1 MHIMHIIVV
10 VVCIRWWNESSS
22 RNGLRQTALIPIWI
36 LFIPAAAAGR
46 KKAAGPRE
54 RSRSWL
60 DSKWYH
66 FYSSSAWFLVSSLPG
81 TLGDRPSSSSSPV
94 TNRCVAVFEWI
105 IQRQNTT
112 VETELLYNN
121 PLPVL
126 LANRSVIRLFHHF
139 WLHGNET
146 TNSRR
151 LCFHEIALCDVSLH
165 HDSIRY
171 I

>member
-81 TLGDRPSSSSSPV
+81 TLGDRPSSSSSV